1 MAGILKPGGQLV
13 VLIFPVRTDIEN
25 EGVDPGDELLRNPG
39 TGPPFSMSP
48 LLVKR
53 LLLPLGFVLETMEK
67 VPDGLITRRFAGE
80 YIARFK
86 RAT

>member
-1 MAGILKPGGQLV
+1 M

-25 EGVDPGDELLRNPG
+25 ERVDPGDELLQNPG
-39 TGPPFSMSP
+39 SRPPFSMSP

-53 LLLPLGFVLETMEK
+53 LLLPLGFALETMEK
-67 VPDGLITRRFAGE
+67 VPDALLTRRFAGE

>member
-1 MAGILKPGGQLV
+1 M

-25 EGVDPGDELLRNPG
+25 ERVDPGDELLQNPG
-39 TGPPFSMSP
+39 SGPPFSMSP

-53 LLLPLGFVLETMEK
+53 LLLPLGFALETMEK
-67 VPDGLITRRFAGE
+67 VPDALLTRRFAGE
-80 YIARFK
+80 YIARFE